1 MQAPGNDVR
10 TLASCDH
17 LYVSAEGQF
26 EVHKQGNVLGSFG
39 SGRVFGELALLYKVK
54 RNASIRATTQ
64 AKVWVLNREVFKQ
77 VIISSSIQET
87 KEKIKYLRSVP
98 LPILKQLSDD
108 NLEEMA
114 SFLVVKLYATGTKI
128 VEQDENGDEFFIITG
143 GSVRIT
149 KRVPGSLEQEDC
161 GVLVR
166 GDYFGEQALV
176 HQVPRQATIT
186 ALAPG
191 VECLVLERGP
201 FEKCF
206 GGIQELKVKKY
217 PSMPSHQP
225 KQMYLDVNLKDL
237 LYVATLGVG
246 GFGRVKLVQH
256 RTNKKLTFAIK
267 CLKKQ
272 YVVEQ
277 QQVQH
282 AYNEKLAM
290 LECAECPFIVRLYR
304 TYKDSKYV
312 YYLMEPCLGGD
323 LFTTLQRYKKFQEE
337 TVRFVV
343 GCAVE
348 ALQFLHHRGFIYRD
362 LKPENLLLDS
372 TGYVKLTDFGFAKRI
387 GTSGKTWTFAGTPDY
402 TAPEVVLNT
411 RGYDRAVDYWG
422 LGILIYEL
430 LNGSPPFRASDP
442 SKTYKLIMQGF
453 QSSRFPK
460 EISKDAKD
468 LIKRLCNLIST
479 ERLGYQR
486 NGIQDIRDHR
496 WFKKFDW
503 ESLKKKRLPTPLLP
517 QVTSNT
523 DTQNFDPYGEDKAEP
538 PEENS
543 GWDKDF

>member
-1 MQAPGNDVR
+1 M
-10 TLASCDH
+10 
-17 LYVSAEGQF
+17 
-26 EVHKQGNVLGSFG
+26 K
-39 SGRVFGELALLYKVK
+39 
-54 RNASIRATTQ
+54 RATEAILSQMELT
-64 AKVWVLNREVFKQ
+64 
-77 VIISSSIQET
+77 SSSFTPIDA
-87 KEKIKYLRSVP
+87 LRQLFSVP
-98 LPILKQLSDD
+98 RYKPLMFVS
-108 NLEEMA
+108 
-114 SFLVVKLYATGTKI
+114 S
-128 VEQDENGDEFFIITG
+128 
-143 GSVRIT
+143 
-149 KRVPGSLEQEDC
+149 
-161 GVLVR
+161 
-166 GDYFGEQALV
+166 
-176 HQVPRQATIT
+176 VPRYEPLMCI
-186 ALAPG
+186 L
-191 VECLVLERGP
+191 
-201 FEKCF
+201 
-206 GGIQELKVKKY
+206 
-217 PSMPSHQP
+217 
-225 KQMYLDVNLKDL
+225 YLDVSLKDL

-290 LECAECPFIVRLYR
+290 LECAECPFIVRHLLWKLNYKPDEWRNMKNTTFKFSYFVHPRLYR

-523 DTQNFDPYGEDKAEP
+523 DTQNFDPYVEDKVEP

>member
-1 MQAPGNDVR
+1 MKVGVEGMVKVGGLEAWWRWVGWRHGGGGPLFCTVSR
-10 TLASCDH
+10 LVW
-17 LYVSAEGQF
+17 LVSA
-26 EVHKQGNVLGSFG
+26 
-39 SGRVFGELALLYKVK
+39 
-54 RNASIRATTQ
+54 TTR

-108 NLEEMA
+108 NLAEMA
-114 SFLVVKLYATGTKI
+114 NFLVVKLYATGTKI
-128 VEQDENGDEFFIITG
+128 VEQDENGDEFFIISG

-206 GGIQELKVKKY
+206 GGIQELKEKKY
-217 PSMPSHQP
+217 PSLPSHQP
-225 KQMYLDVNLKDL
+225 KQMYLDVSLKDL

-343 GCAVE
+343 GCVVE
-348 ALQFLHHRGFIYRD
+348 ALQFLHDRGFIYRD

-402 TAPEVVLNT
+402 TAPEVILNT

-460 EISKDAKD
+460 EISRDAKD
-468 LIKRLCNLIST
+468 LIKSLCKLIST

-486 NGIQDIRDHR
+486 NGVQDIRDHR

-523 DTQNFDPYGEDKAEP
+523 DTQNFDQYEEDKAEP

-543 GWDKDF
+543 GWDKDL